1 MNKRA
6 VVALAVVLVAMVA
19 ACGKTQPPVG
29 EMPAG
34 TTPGSRPSAMDTLA
48 EKPTV
53 SVTKPATARDIPIG
67 DLPDEMRLEGGRIG
81 IDEEENK
88 CVDTVVYEWLN
99 GPDASADE
107 TLRVTALGT
116 AITTCVDQ
124 ARLAKL
130 IANQVRV
137 TMPTLNVDQVDCV
150 ETEIVNS
157 DPAAL
162 AVFLGAYTYDGSG
175 VPALQVPF
183 ITSFTTACK
192 ITI

>member
-6 VVALAVVLVAMVA
+6 AVASAVVLVAMVA
-19 ACGKTQPPVG
+19 ACGKTQPPTG
-29 EMPAG
+29 EMSSG

-53 SVTKPATARDIPIG
+53 SVTRPPTARDIPIG

-81 IDEEENK
+81 INEDESK
-88 CVDTVVYEWLN
+88 CVDTIVYEWLN
-99 GPDASADE
+99 GPDASTDE
-107 TLRVTALGT
+107 ATRVTALGT
-116 AITTCVDQ
+116 AVTTCVDQ

-130 IANQVRV
+130 ITNQVRV
-137 TMPTLNVDQVDCV
+137 TTPTLTVAQADCI

-162 AVFLGAYTYDGSG
+162 AVFLGAFTYGGSG
-175 VPALQVPF
+175 VPAMQVPF
-183 ITSFTTACK
+183 ITSFTTACNLG
-192 ITI
+192 